1 MTAFFFSRKKCLICP
16 GVGPWDTASEQKLP
30 GFGVRGWR
38 KGFGL
43 RGFVVN
49 DGTSWRQKPIMLLTL
64 MTIAMPVAFH
74 IWSALLNNFV
84 VEQAAFTGI
93 EIGILQSLREVPGF
107 LAFTA
112 VFVLL
117 IVKEQT
123 FAVLSLALLGL
134 GVALTGFFPTEYGLY
149 FTTVLMSIGFHYFE
163 AVKQSLS
170 LQWLSKAEAPQVL
183 GRLIAVG
190 SITSLLVYGVL
201 WICLEWFALSYQTN
215 FALAGGVCMVLSV
228 VMWIAFPHFPS
239 KTVQHKSLILRQR
252 YWLYYLL
259 TFLSGARRQIFVVFA
274 AFLMVEKFGYSAS
287 EITVLFLINYAFNWL
302 FAERIGAMIA
312 RWGERWALTFEYVGL
327 IVVFVAYAWV
337 DHALLAASLYVIDH
351 MFFALAIA
359 ISTYF
364 QKIADPKDMASSAGV
379 SFTINH
385 IAAVVV
391 PAALGLVWMF
401 SPSMVFLFGAGFA
414 LLSLIAAQLIP
425 RHPAQGHEVTSPVS
439 GWLSRASRA

>member
-1 MTAFFFSRKKCLICP
+1 MRQNKKPFGNGADMIPVNNVSAHRFLKSRQTPKMSGRAGP
-16 GVGPWDTASEQKLP
+16 GRVGSGCSCE
-30 GFGVRGWR
+30 GFW
-38 KGFGL
+38 
-43 RGFVVN
+43 FVTREYAMDDV
-49 DGTSWRQKPIMLLTL
+49 TSWRQKPIMLLTL

-84 VEQAAFTGI
+84 VEQVAFTGI

-123 FAVLSLALLGL
+123 LAVLSLALLGL

-190 SITSLLVYGVL
+190 SITSLVVYGVL
-201 WICLEWFALSYQTN
+201 WICLEWFALSYQIN

-228 VMWIAFPHFPS
+228 VMWLAFPHFPS
-239 KTVQHKSLILRQR
+239 KTVQHKTLILRQR

-274 AFLMVEKFGYSAS
+274 AFLMVERFGYSAS
-287 EITVLFLINYAFNWL
+287 EITVLF
-302 FAERIGAMIA
+302 
-312 RWGERWALTFEYVGL
+312 
-327 IVVFVAYAWV
+327 
-337 DHALLAASLYVIDH
+337 
-351 MFFALAIA
+351 
-359 ISTYF
+359 
-364 QKIADPKDMASSAGV
+364 
-379 SFTINH
+379 
-385 IAAVVV
+385 
-391 PAALGLVWMF
+391 
-401 SPSMVFLFGAGFA
+401 
-414 LLSLIAAQLIP
+414 
-425 RHPAQGHEVTSPVS
+425 
-439 GWLSRASRA
+439 